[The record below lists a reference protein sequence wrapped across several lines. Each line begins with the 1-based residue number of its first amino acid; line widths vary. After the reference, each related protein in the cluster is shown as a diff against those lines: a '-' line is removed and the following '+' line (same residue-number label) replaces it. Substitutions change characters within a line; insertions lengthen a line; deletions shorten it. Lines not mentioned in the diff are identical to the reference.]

1 MLSVLLSSPLTE
13 KCPKVCTENI
23 VTFEK
28 AAMHPQF
35 SRQAYFYDDH
45 VIEKHSVSIS
55 LNLSTKHLEKDFC
68 SILLLKEGEI
78 NSSFGIEMIVN

>member
-1 MLSVLLSSPLTE
+1 
-13 KCPKVCTENI
+13 
-23 VTFEK
+23 
-28 AAMHPQF
+28 MHPQF